1 MFIKYK
7 TKPFEQIETAVTR
20 MSSLGDTDVPFIPQ
34 ERIDLRSVIAAAFT
48 INAASINIIDDITG
62 SVDVGKLAEF

>member
-1 MFIKYK
+1 
-7 TKPFEQIETAVTR
+7 

>member
-1 MFIKYK
+1 
-7 TKPFEQIETAVTR
+7 

-34 ERIDLRSVIAAAFT
+34 ERIDLRSVIAAFT

-62 SVDVGKLAEF
+62 SVDGGKLAEF